1 MKFVYHTESGLLE
14 REEFEKMIVSYTKPT
29 EEVEEELKDAF
40 REFDKDG
47 NGFIEKEGKYVAQ
60 T

>member
-1 MKFVYHTESGLLE
+1 
-14 REEFEKMIVSYTKPT
+14 MIVSYTKPT

-47 NGFIEKEGKYVAQ
+47 NGFIEKEGKYRCFKDA
-60 T
+60 